1 MAYEDSE
8 PISAARKILFSALLL
23 TGFFVCLELVLR
35 VVTTGSLYL
44 FESNPHILDAHGSY
58 GLKPETASW
67 WYGMRYE
74 VNTNGFRMSRDVGPK
89 RGIRIVA
96 IGDSVTEGIGVRHS
110 DQTWPFQL
118 ERAAISQGFKD
129 VESINTGIQGWDLLR
144 LSPSGLVS
152 GEFRRFLE
160 QTAPALEPDIVV
172 YVICLNDT
180 PSSVHAAFAQDNSR
194 NRRRFAF
201 FPEASRE
208 WFKRKAIY
216 RLFRDSYREARFH
229 GLDFSAAPAPE
240 ESEDLW
246 TRVSAEIATLKGLAE
261 AMDAGFYAVI
271 VPYSYQLLPRNVN
284 LLELNQRWHEAL
296 STNGVS
302 YSDLSD
308 RLAAENVLDHFA
320 LGDYIHLNE
329 QGHSLVAEEVLTLIR
344 GELESRIAAG
354 PMADHTMAPR
364 RP

>member
-1 MAYEDSE
+1 MGRGCLQIIVGQICKTPG
-8 PISAARKILFSALLL
+8 PIQEIDRILRALTAAVGEAAPQLQAD
-23 TGFFVCLELVLR
+23 LR
-35 VVTTGSLYL
+35 TLSSL
-44 FESNPHILDAHGSY
+44 
-58 GLKPETASW
+58 
-67 WYGMRYE
+67 
-74 VNTNGFRMSRDVGPK
+74 
-89 RGIRIVA
+89 
-96 IGDSVTEGIGVRHS
+96 
-110 DQTWPFQL
+110 
-118 ERAAISQGFKD
+118 
-129 VESINTGIQGWDLLR
+129 DL
-144 LSPSGLVS
+144 
-152 GEFRRFLE
+152 
-160 QTAPALEPDIVV
+160 
-172 YVICLNDT
+172 
-180 PSSVHAAFAQDNSR
+180 AFAR
-194 NRRRFAF
+194 AC
-201 FPEASRE
+201 
-208 WFKRKAIY
+208 
-216 RLFRDSYREARFH
+216 
-229 GLDFSAAPAPE
+229 
-240 ESEDLW
+240 
-246 TRVSAEIATLKGLAE
+246 LAE